1 MVPPGGGE
9 RDWTSWYLAA
19 PRGIH
24 TSHPF
29 CDPRLTAFCLGL
41 ARDVRQR
48 PGVVKPLL
56 VSAMKGVLPDP
67 IASRRVKQGFNDVYW
82 EGLARSLPKL
92 EEMVRGARIRDLG
105 LFDERSLIRAMRQ
118 HAVGIGTLMA
128 GSRINSSL
136 ALIAW
141 YDRIDGN
148 LCRSEGEP
156 DEIRVLGAPQVLA
169 QAIGVAS
176 VA

>member
-1 MVPPGGGE
+1 ME
-9 RDWTSWYLAA
+9 
-19 PRGIH
+19 
-24 TSHPF
+24 
-29 CDPRLTAFCLGL
+29 
-41 ARDVRQR
+41 ARAR
-48 PGVVKPLL
+48 
-56 VSAMKGVLPDP
+56 
-67 IASRRVKQGFNDVYW
+67 RRVKQGFNDVYW
-82 EGLARSLPKL
+82 GGLARSLPKL

-105 LFDERSLIRAMRQ
+105 LFDEGSLIRAMRQ
-118 HAVGIGTLMA
+118 HAVGIGEVIMA

-156 DEIRVLGAPQVLA
+156 DEIRVLGAPHVLA
-169 QAIGVAS
+169 QAVGVAS